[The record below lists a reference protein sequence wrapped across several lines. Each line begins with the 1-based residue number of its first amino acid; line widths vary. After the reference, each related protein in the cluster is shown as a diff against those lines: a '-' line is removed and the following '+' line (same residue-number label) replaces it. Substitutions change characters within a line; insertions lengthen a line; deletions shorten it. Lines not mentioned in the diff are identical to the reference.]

1 MNWILLLVIAYF
13 FISLTALA
21 DKFLVT
27 SRSLPPAAYAFI
39 ISTLGLAT
47 LLLIPFGFT
56 IPELPLLGSSL
67 IAGVAYTAA
76 VFFLYSALRYA
87 EASRVFATSGAIAAV
102 LTFIFSYLLLNERLA
117 VVQVFGF
124 VLLIIGG
131 LGISLYGKGSL
142 NRRAIGYALL
152 TALAFGVSYTATRHA
167 YLHLPF
173 VSGLI
178 WLRLFAFFAALIF
191 IIYPKTRT
199 EVAALLAPSSSPIA
213 GGNSKRALIGGQAA
227 SAVGF
232 LILNYVIS
240 VISAAVVFAAQGL
253 QYTFLLVFTTFLSI
267 KFPKILRETITPS
280 ALAQKI
286 IAVLFIAAGLA
297 LVSQLT

>member
-27 SRSLPPAAYAFI
+27 SRSLPPAAYAFV
-39 ISTLGLAT
+39 ISTLGLVT
-47 LLLIPFGFT
+47 LLLIPFGFI

-67 IAGVAYTAA
+67 VAGIAYTAA
-76 VFFLYSALRYA
+76 VFFLYSALQHA
-87 EASRVFATSGAIAAV
+87 EASRVFASSGAVAAV
-102 LTFIFSYLLLNERLA
+102 LTFIFSYLLLDERLA
-117 VVQVFGF
+117 VVQVCGF

-142 NRRAIGYALL
+142 SRKAIGYALL

-173 VSGLI
+173 ISGFVWI
-178 WLRLFAFFAALIF
+178 RLFAFFAALIF

-213 GGNSKRALIGGQAA
+213 CGNSKRALFGGPAA
-227 SAVGF
+227 SAVG
-232 LILNYVIS
+232 LLVLNYVIS
-240 VISAAVVFAAQGL
+240 
-253 QYTFLLVFTTFLSI
+253 
-267 KFPKILRETITPS
+267 
-280 ALAQKI
+280 
-286 IAVLFIAAGLA
+286 
-297 LVSQLT
+297 LTSP